1 MALTLMSPEFILGM
15 DDFAVDAQMMLVN
28 QSERSSIKQ
37 GKKRLDLLG
46 IIARMVFFVIGI
58 LMMLHL
64 FLN

>member
-1 MALTLMSPEFILGM
+1 MAVTLMSPEFILGL
-15 DDFAVDAQMMLVN
+15 DDFAVDAQMMSVN

-37 GKKRLDLLG
+37 GRKHLDLLG
-46 IIARMVFFVIGI
+46 IVARMVFFVIGI

>member
-1 MALTLMSPEFILGM
+1 MAVTLMSPEFILGL

-37 GKKRLDLLG
+37 GRKRLDLLG
-46 IIARMVFFVIGI
+46 IVARMVFFVIGI

>member
-1 MALTLMSPEFILGM
+1 MAVTLMSPKLILGV

-37 GKKRLDLLG
+37 GRKRLDLLG
-46 IIARMVFFVIGI
+46 VVARMVFFVIGI
-58 LMMLHL
+58 FMMLHL